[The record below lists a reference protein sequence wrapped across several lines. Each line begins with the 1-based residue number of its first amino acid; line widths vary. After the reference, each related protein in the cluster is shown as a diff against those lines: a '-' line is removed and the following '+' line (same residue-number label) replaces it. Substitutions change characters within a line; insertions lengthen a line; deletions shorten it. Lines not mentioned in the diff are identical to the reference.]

1 MCIRDSV
8 STPGNLSRT
17 GKTRRHANILQSSLR
32 SVSRRK
38 TLAYREGSNCLAK
51 SCTLI
56 GCGSPEIIFFRL
68 GFRPTIPFFSGIS
81 ILGFCQLPNPKGLG
95 RPLHRRFIVTCG
107 CSGAIYCH
115 SNTTLPII
123 FREWSRRFQGVRF
136 ISALQGLRV
145 LYPLTPPSQ
154 YKGQQAVENIFK
166 FIKDPTLVGAYCL
179 KNPERIVAFGY
190 ILLMAAQVYTCLLYT
205 SDAADD
211 LLCVDLGGR
220 RIIKK
225 KKK

>member
-107 CSGAIYCH
+107 FSSAIYCH

-145 LYPLTPPSQ
+145 LYPLTPPS
-154 YKGQQAVENIFK
+154 KGTIFRELNKIMEDVEIPQLKAVYIVHYDEQFPKEGRCQK
-166 FIKDPTLVGAYCL
+166 FRLTLL
-179 KNPERIVAFGY
+179 
-190 ILLMAAQVYTCLLYT
+190 
-205 SDAADD
+205 DAKTKQKIADE
-211 LLCVDLGGR
+211 LF
-220 RIIKK
+220 
-225 KKK
+225 